1 MYGTVKAE
9 MVCTQVR
16 SSSYVF
22 LTYGDN
28 VKIYMQMM
36 DLELMDLES
45 YKKVKKIFK
54 KLDLQAFTKLY
65 LEPIV
70 RNHL

>member
-9 MVCTQVR
+9 IVLTQVR

-22 LTYGDN
+22 LPYGDN

-36 DLELMDLES
+36 DLKS
-45 YKKVKKIFK
+45 YKKVEKNLKK
-54 KLDLQAFTKLY
+54 
-65 LEPIV
+65 
-70 RNHL
+70 

>member
-22 LTYGDN
+22 LSYGDN

-36 DLELMDLES
+36 DLES
-45 YKKVKKIFK
+45 YKKVKKFLK
-54 KLDLQAFTKLY
+54 KRDLHVVSFYET
-65 LEPIV
+65 V
-70 RNHL
+70 FRTNS

>member
-1 MYGTVKAE
+1 MYGTVMAE

-22 LTYGDN
+22 LSYGDN

-36 DLELMDLES
+36 DLEFI
-45 YKKVKKIFK
+45 K
-54 KLDLQAFTKLY
+54 
-65 LEPIV
+65 
-70 RNHL
+70 R

>member
-9 MVCTQVR
+9 MACTQVR

-22 LTYGDN
+22 LSYGDN

-36 DLELMDLES
+36 DLES
-45 YKKVKKIFK
+45 YKKVKKNFFK
-54 KLDLQAFTKLY
+54 K
-65 LEPIV
+65 
-70 RNHL
+70 

>member
-22 LTYGDN
+22 LSYGDN

-36 DLELMDLES
+36 DLES
-45 YKKVKKIFK
+45 YKKVKKKLK
-54 KLDLQAFTKLY
+54 KMRSPRCKL
-65 LEPIV
+65 L
-70 RNHL
+70 RNCI

>member
-36 DLELMDLES
+36 DLES
-45 YKKVKKIFK
+45 YKKVKKNLK
-54 KLDLQAFTKLY
+54 KTRFPRCKL
-65 LEPIV
+65 L
-70 RNHL
+70 RNCI

>member
-9 MVCTQVR
+9 MVCTQMR

-22 LTYGDN
+22 LSFGNN

-36 DLELMDLES
+36 DLES
-45 YKKVKKIFK
+45 YKKVKKNLK
-54 KLDLQAFTKLY
+54 KKRSPRGKL
-65 LEPIV
+65 
-70 RNHL
+70 